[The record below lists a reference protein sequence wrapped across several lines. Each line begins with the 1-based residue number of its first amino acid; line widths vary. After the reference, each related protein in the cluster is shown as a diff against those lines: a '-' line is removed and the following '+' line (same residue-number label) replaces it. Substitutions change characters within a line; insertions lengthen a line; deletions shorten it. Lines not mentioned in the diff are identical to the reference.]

1 MTTILIR
8 FQRFCPLTNLTT
20 ILRQRARVWG
30 IVKINPS
37 VWWLSRPQTHALKR
51 KLLRY
56 PYVRGYHSLIQE
68 KHQKTKSKNVEK
80 VLQCRCYNIQR
91 RARERLK
98 YKSVKITT
106 AVCLQSKT
114 TELAFILFIIYDTL
128 NKHCLWNM
136 LA

>member
-1 MTTILIR
+1 MSTILIR
-8 FQRFCPLTNLTT
+8 FQRFCPLTILTT
-20 ILRQRARVWG
+20 ILKLRTCVWD

-37 VWWLSRPQTHALKR
+37 VWWLLLPQTHTLKR

-56 PYVRGYHSLIQE
+56 SYVTTRLSKKNI
-68 KHQKTKSKNVEK
+68 KITKSKNVEE
-80 VLQCRCYNIQR
+80 VLQCRFYNIQC